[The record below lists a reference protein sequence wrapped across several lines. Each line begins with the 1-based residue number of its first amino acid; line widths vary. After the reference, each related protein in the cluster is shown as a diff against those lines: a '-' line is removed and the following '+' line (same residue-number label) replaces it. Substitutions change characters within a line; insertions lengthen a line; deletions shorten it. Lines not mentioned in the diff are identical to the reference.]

1 MDENYYK
8 DLGELVLGSRLRKI
22 SEKLLLEIS
31 GIYKSKGIDFEPG
44 WFHILHLL
52 LEKEELSITEI
63 ADILQVSHPS
73 VIQVAKV
80 LEKRE
85 LIHTFP
91 GKEDRRKRMIR
102 LTKEGRQ
109 LTDQVEPLWKK
120 IKEAVAELLSK
131 GKHSR
136 FLLEALTELEE
147 NLDEHPLM
155 QKVND

>member
-31 GIYKSKGIDFEPG
+31 AIYKTNGIDFEPG

-52 LEKEELSITEI
+52 SEKKELSITGI

-73 VIQVAKV
+73 VIQVVKV
-80 LEKRE
+80 LEKRN

-91 GKEDRRKRMIR
+91 GKEDRRKRMLR
-102 LTKEGRQ
+102 LTKDGRQ
-109 LTDQVEPLWKK
+109 LIEQVEPLWKK
-120 IKEAVAELLSK
+120 IKVAVAELLSK

-136 FLLEALTELEE
+136 LLLQALTEIEE
-147 NLDEHPLM
+147 NLDEQPLLH
-155 QKVND
+155 KVME